1 MTKPLFIRLVAE
13 EQKLPDDY
21 SLRAITVQTRAYLGE
36 LSSCT
41 QLTQL
46 QRPTGN
52 LPNIAHSYLSAS
64 VDEEG
69 DVIEARCDLFEERVL
84 EVRREVLKILSL
96 ANTRREE
103 RREQIFAL
111 AKKEAGFFSGLEFL
125 IARGGFYQLGE
136 EDAWWRPGDF
146 QQNEL
151 ERESL
156 DGDITK
162 LKRAGFIQIPR
173 HEYLKRTRAEIMP
186 LLLTARPRPLLHLSA
201 LTALYTASRSQ
212 RHSMA
217 KLGENI
223 ARALAREL
231 IQSVEASGVLV
242 PMRPFYSLP
251 REARALSTF
260 FISQEKASSRLAL
273 DADTK
278 VIRPVGYG
286 DFGARAVRKGDGE
299 RPGRPEDQLSLL
311 FFQRDLVNKSRD
323 GDQRDTYIE
332 LELDDGQ
339 GGETDTLAALFHGIE
354 QLEVDSKSLEH
365 LPRVCAGMFAAA
377 QHDQKHSFSAAGTF
391 WDTESG
397 RRLCKLVGF
406 DPDNHRHRKRVQD
419 VRKLLETITLHRQI
433 YIGHGNNQRVQVKW
447 KGPVIEPRAGEIEVK
462 IKDREGITGHN
473 TFRAWSIANE
483 LWNMVI
489 PTEHGGTPSFMK
501 IDERAFY
508 LDESSSL
515 PFNLYWTL
523 VNRAYMGSYSSS
535 AGDSLDEEGIFCPKL
550 GTLHKWGGL
559 EGRYPRPSRLR
570 SALREHFDLMVEHGL
585 LTHWKCDALAD
596 ESSLG
601 FQEILDARIEVGL
614 SHQQLRSLQ
623 NAPAYDLLA
632 EEGEIA

>member
-1 MTKPLFIRLVAE
+1 
-13 EQKLPDDY
+13 
-21 SLRAITVQTRAYLGE
+21 
-36 LSSCT
+36 
-41 QLTQL
+41 
-46 QRPTGN
+46 
-52 LPNIAHSYLSAS
+52 
-64 VDEEG
+64 VDEDGE
-69 DVIEARCDLFEERVL
+69 VIEARCDAFEERVL
-84 EVRREVLKILSL
+84 KVRREVLKILSL

-111 AKKEAGFFSGLEFL
+111 AKKEAGFFSGLDFL
-125 IARGGFYQLGE
+125 IARGGYYQLGE
-136 EDAWWRPGDF
+136 EEAWWRPGDF

-156 DGDITK
+156 DGDPTK
-162 LKRAGFIQIPR
+162 LKRAGFVLIPR

-212 RHSMA
+212 RHAMA

-260 FISQEKASSRLAL
+260 FISREKASERLAL
-273 DADTK
+273 DADSEI
-278 VIRPVGYG
+278 VRPLGYG
-286 DFGARAVRKGDGE
+286 DFGARAVRKGDGNRSRE
-299 RPGRPEDQLSLL
+299 EEQLSLL
-311 FFQRDLVNKSRD
+311 FFQRDLVNKSRG
-323 GDQRDTYIE
+323 GDNRDTYIE
-332 LELDDGQ
+332 LELEDGQ

-354 QLEVDSKSLEH
+354 QLGVDSKSLEH

-433 YIGHGNNQRVQVKW
+433 YTGHGGSQRVQVKW
-447 KGPVIEPRAGEIEVK
+447 KGPVIEPRAGEIEIK

-483 LWNMVI
+483 LWNMVT
-489 PTEHGGTPSFMK
+489 PTEYGGTPSFMK

-523 VNRAYMGSYSSS
+523 VNRAYMGSYASS
-535 AGDSLDEEGIFCPKL
+535 AGDSLDENGIFCPKL

-585 LTHWKCDALAD
+585 LTHWRCEALSD
-596 ESSLG
+596 DSSLG
-601 FQEILDARIEVGL
+601 FQEILDSRIEVGL

-623 NAPAYDLLA
+623 NVPTYDLLA
-632 EEGEIA
+632 DDDGFA